1 MFQNGHTG
9 RRGENPAVIDKYTKE
24 EGEEDVHGAQLFT
37 RKAKDVVV
45 VVERMSNRCVK
56 WVLDRLFWKVIGSVS
71 LCVGSDAAR

>member
-1 MFQNGHTG
+1 MALSCSH
-9 RRGENPAVIDKYTKE
+9 E
-24 EGEEDVHGAQLFT
+24 
-37 RKAKDVVV
+37 KAKDVVV